1 MKLTKPT
8 SEIFVPDGIDVDKA
22 LERTTHLGIGAHPD
36 DLEIMGY
43 AGIYECFL
51 KKDKWFTGVITTNGA
66 GSPRT
71 GIYANYTDDEMQ
83 KIRRVEQKKAAI
95 VGEYSAVIFLDY
107 SSSEIKSPQ
116 SIDPIEDIKQIII
129 KTKPQIIYTHNPADK
144 HDTHVATMIKTL
156 IALKQLPKEFLPQ
169 KIYGC
174 ECWRDLDWMLDE
186 DKVVFDVSE
195 RDNIAMSLVG
205 LFDSQISGGKRY
217 DLATIARRRA
227 NATFYASHNV
237 DIATYMI
244 YAIDLTPVITESL
257 DIIEYTTQF
266 IERFKNDVIQRL
278 KKMM

>member
-8 SEIFVPDGIDVDKA
+8 SEIFIPDGIDVDKA

-51 KKDKWFTGVITTNGA
+51 KKDKWFTGVVTTNGV
-66 GSPRT
+66 GSLRT

-83 KIRRVEQKKAAI
+83 KIRRIEQKKAAI

-116 SIDPIEDIKQIII
+116 STDPIEDIKQLII

-174 ECWRDLDWMLDE
+174 ECWRDLDWILDE
-186 DKVVFDVSE
+186 DKIVFDVSE

>member
-8 SEIFVPDGIDVDKA
+8 SEIFIPDGIDVDKA

-51 KKDKWFTGVITTNGA
+51 KKDKWFTGVVTTNGA

-83 KIRRVEQKKAAI
+83 KIRRIEQKKAAI

-116 SIDPIEDIKQIII
+116 STDPIEDIKQIII

-186 DKVVFDVSE
+186 DKIVFDVSE

>member
-8 SEIFVPDGIDVDKA
+8 SEIFIPDGIDVDKA

-36 DLEIMGY
+36 DLEIIGY

-51 KKDKWFTGVITTNGA
+51 KKDKWFTGVVTTNGA

-83 KIRRVEQKKAAI
+83 KIRRIEQKKAAI

-116 SIDPIEDIKQIII
+116 STDPIEDIKQIII

-186 DKVVFDVSE
+186 DKIVFDVSE